1 MSEDEQTKAG
11 RTGAKQRKP
20 NIDASFVRELAALLD
35 ETGLTEIEVEEEG
48 TRVRVARQGTPYLAA
63 PAMGLAPG
71 AAATPQAKEAASEPK
86 RGTTITSPMVG
97 TAYMGASPGA
107 PPFVKVGDSVK
118 EGQTLIII
126 EAMKTMNQVA
136 SQATGRIIEI
146 YVQDGQP
153 VEYGEP
159 LMLID

>member
-1 MSEDEQTKAG
+1 MSEDEQTKPG
-11 RTGAKQRKP
+11 RPGARQRKP

-48 TRVRVARQGTPYLAA
+48 TRVRVARLGTPYMAA
-63 PAMGLAPG
+63 PPAAMPG
-71 AAATPQAKEAASEPK
+71 GPAAAPQAKEAPSEPK
-86 RGTTITSPMVG
+86 RGNTLTSPMVG
-97 TAYMGASPGA
+97 TAYLGPSPGA
-107 PPFVKVGDSVK
+107 PPFVKTGDTVK

-136 SQATGRIIEI
+136 AQTSGRIVEI

-153 VEYGEP
+153 VEFGEP

>member
-1 MSEDEQTKAG
+1 MNDKENNG
-11 RTGAKQRKP
+11 PRRP

-48 TRVRVARQGTPYLAA
+48 TRVRVARMGASYIAAPPAGLAA
-63 PAMGLAPG
+63 GS
-71 AAATPQAKEAASEPK
+71 AAATPAKEAAVEPK
-86 RGTTITSPMVG
+86 RGTTVTSPMVG
-97 TAYMGASPGA
+97 TAYLGPSPGA
-107 PPFVKVGDSVK
+107 PPFVKAGDTVK
-118 EGQTLIII
+118 DGQTLLII

-136 SQATGRIIEI
+136 AQVAGRIIEI

-153 VEYGEP
+153 VEFGEP